1 MGYLTHSKDIVDWWA
16 TQGVEAT
23 YQYNADGID
32 YWKVPIE
39 AMDKRLMNPALL
51 SLMRQSIREFPKMMR
66 IRFAP
71 PLWVPELKRVV
82 ALCKNK
88 EGHLSVPVSRHL
100 YALQRSFLVNQ
111 KGDKPKFRA
120 LKRWNQ
126 VLNVLRD
133 AQKDNIKYI
142 LYFIDLNATQAESHL
157 LDTVLRVLTEEV
169 KFEPDLRIVEPSES
183 STLGDCGVPEVQ
195 VAGGLPADGTG
206 GGTPEYPGGV
216 PGGSPG

>member
-1 MGYLTHSKDIVDWWA
+1 MGYLTHSKDIVDWWSK
-16 TQGVEAT
+16 QGVEAK

-32 YWKVPIE
+32 YWQVPIE
-39 AMDKRLMNPALL
+39 AQDRRLMNPELL
-51 SLMRQSIREFPKMMR
+51 AIMRQSIREFPKMMR

-133 AQKDNIKYI
+133 AQKDDIKYI

-169 KFEPDLRIVEPSES
+169 KFEPDLRIIESPEPP
-183 STLGDCGVPEVQ
+183 TLRDHSMSEVQ
-195 VAGGLPADGTG
+195 VAGGLPADSAG
-206 GGTPEYPGGV
+206 GGTLEHPGSV
-216 PGGSPG
+216 PGGSTG